1 MRVDAGVSAQRYEHP
16 CTEPFPEES
25 RKNSRLGG
33 RHCHRPQPPFYTTLH
48 AIKQS
53 HCCLWLFLWD
63 SSSYC
68 LPIVANRDIQ
78 MVSLRIRKVD
88 VGSWLQRGVPMVHW
102 APMLHP
108 QGKAHSSGNRN
119 CSLTS
124 WMWMGEQGP
133 ISSLSR
139 QGPEALWKVQSPP
152 QCRPRC

>member
-33 RHCHRPQPPFYTTLH
+33 DTATDHSRPSIPPFTLSNKVT
-48 AIKQS
+48 AVS
-53 HCCLWLFLWD
+53 GCFYETL
-63 SSSYC
+63 
-68 LPIVANRDIQ
+68 LPTVANRDIE